1 MVLDAVQNG
10 EDAMWLPSRE
20 DVIDYLKN
28 SPDLPADAIFA
39 PLDQDIPL
47 GKKRVF
53 VYAAPSQSNQGRL
66 WGMIAHEIP
75 KGSYVVLYTTK
86 KFPSRLRS
94 DFKEFMDY
102 QDWRYEECFEIV
114 NLSTQGITIQAPD
127 ERPWQFIGVIPQIH
141 NDEHD
146 TLRAYNQ
153 VIKPEDFKKL
163 LP

>member
-1 MVLDAVQNG
+1 MLDPEEIKFEIKKKFGNTSV
-10 EDAMWLPSRE
+10 
-20 DVIDYLKN
+20 KN
-28 SPDLPADAIFA
+28 RYTLFDEETK
-39 PLDQDIPL
+39 L
-47 GKKRVF
+47 GKNF
-53 VYAAPSQSNQGRL
+53 VKIIEN
-66 WGMIAHEIP
+66 
-75 KGSYVVLYTTK
+75 KVKT
-86 KFPSRLRS
+86 KFPSKIKR
-94 DFKEFMDY
+94 DYMEFMDY
-102 QDWRYEECFEIV
+102 QTKRYEECFEIV